1 MRLRC
6 LIVEDE
12 PLALERA
19 RTYAAKVPYIDVV
32 AALNNG
38 PGALRYLQQHP
49 VDLLLLDIHLGELSG
64 IQLLES
70 VQVNAAVILTT
81 AYPEYALK
89 GYDLAVTDYLLKP
102 YNFQRFLQAVDRAHE
117 QLKHRT
123 MPERDYIF
131 IKVEHRQE
139 RVNLNELLYIEG
151 MRDYRRL
158 HLTDRRIMTLMT
170 FRELEELIPAQA
182 ALRVH
187 KSWMVSLGKIDRV
200 ERDRVIV
207 GDRVIPVSD
216 SYRNRLREAI
226 SPGATLGT

>member
-12 PLALERA
+12 PLAMERA
-19 RTYAAKVPYIDVV
+19 RTYATKVPYIDVV

-38 PGALRYLQQHP
+38 PAAQRYLQQHP
-49 VDLLLLDIHLGELSG
+49 VDLLLLDIHLGEVSG
-64 IQLLES
+64 LQLLES

-102 YNFQRFLQAVDRAHE
+102 YNFQRFQQAVDRAHE

-123 MPERDYIF
+123 LPEKDYIF

-170 FRELEELIPAQA
+170 FRELEELIPARA

-207 GDRVIPVSD
+207 GGRVIPVSD
-216 SYRNRLREAI
+216 SYRERLREAI
-226 SPGATLGT
+226 SPA